1 MNLIYHQTCISLTM
15 SWFATF
21 SNISKFLLIYCY
33 DGQPIMQSFN
43 VSTKRWCVSLALLS
57 NISIILSNSQV
68 CTSSLI
74 SKVLSIFSS
83 SFSNFSSIL
92 ILILPNEFHLTLV
105 SFHVFQ
111 LYFSSFVF
119 LFSFKKLSI
128 HFSFMF
134 DLNSQIKVI
143 PK

>member
-1 MNLIYHQTCISLTM
+1 
-15 SWFATF
+15 
-21 SNISKFLLIYCY
+21 
-33 DGQPIMQSFN
+33 
-43 VSTKRWCVSLALLS
+43 
-57 NISIILSNSQV
+57 
-68 CTSSLI
+68 
-74 SKVLSIFSS
+74 
-83 SFSNFSSIL
+83 
-92 ILILPNEFHLTLV
+92 LILPNEFHLTLV